1 MHRILTR
8 ELRQAG
14 LLCIREGSELN
25 PAPPFSVNSL
35 TGRAV
40 VSSQTASLR
49 KLVMFNASPSVSG
62 LSFVSPYWLQTTAVG
77 NSIKF
82 QLTALSPPTL
92 FKNTLLIK
100 KKKYVYLYIYIY
112 K

>member
-1 MHRILTR
+1 MHRILTK

-14 LLCIREGSELN
+14 LICIREGSELN
-25 PAPPFSVNSL
+25 AAPPFSVNSL

-40 VSSQTASLR
+40 VSNQTVSLR
-49 KLVMFNASPSVSG
+49 KLVMFNASPSISG
-62 LSFVSPYWLQTTAVG
+62 LSFASPYWLQTTAVG

-92 FKNTLLIK
+92 FKNTFLIFK
-100 KKKYVYLYIYIY
+100 KIYISIY